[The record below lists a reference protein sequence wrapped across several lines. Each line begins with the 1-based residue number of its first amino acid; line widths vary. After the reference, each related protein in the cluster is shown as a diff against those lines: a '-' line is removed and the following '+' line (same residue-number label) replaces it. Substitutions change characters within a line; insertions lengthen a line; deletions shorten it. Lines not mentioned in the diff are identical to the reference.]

1 MTNSASRHTRRE
13 VLTWLASIPFLPLGA
28 MATSATLAGCNDD
41 DKNTAVKP
49 PINPAKLKSATFI
62 PMDAPTVVAAMA
74 TTTCTSKLSINWD
87 DGSSTTYQLGY
98 KPFFLTGTEVP
109 DGKGGKVI
117 AGGYYDI
124 KNQPIID
131 RSVAGKERQFF
142 SDCPDGSSLISF
154 KQATGKDFTDADKKA
169 LGVTGNPVFHV
180 VQFEYLTKD
189 QAGGDTYGKLSSPIA
204 VLTLDQDPKTGHLT
218 LIKYH
223 NVDTSSAHG
232 LWITCGASLSPWGT
246 HLSSE
251 EYEPD
256 AFNQGL
262 GQSAATL
269 KAFSKNIYGDETSA
283 NPYNYGHL
291 PEITVKADGTG
302 SVKKHYCLGRI
313 SHELVQVFA
322 DNRTVLMGD
331 DYTNGG
337 LFMFVADKEKDLSA
351 GTLYVAKYTTQLT
364 DTTSGKISWIKLGHA
379 TSAEIENLIKSG
391 IKSTDIFDSKLQIAK
406 YPTDA
411 TADEKQ
417 AIDASKPTADQKLL
431 ADAAKARLK
440 TQQTNQKA
448 ELEAQGFKF
457 TYLSKT
463 GVYLK
468 LKDNS
473 DKTKLAAAFL
483 ETHRY
488 AAFVGASMALT
499 KNEGTTVN
507 TTDKKAYSAL
517 ANIVDSMVEGG
528 SGYLAEHNVKFPKIT
543 AGGILEHKLSG
554 GQIDSTNVA
563 INSEWVP
570 SESSVLLKGKDISFD
585 SFGNTADP
593 SQIASPDNLKF
604 SEKLRVLFIGEDSG
618 NHLNNYL
625 WAYNVD
631 TKKLDRV
638 LSAPAGAESTGLHAV
653 DEVNGWTYIMSN
665 FQHPGDEWYR
675 FYKDNEDS
683 SRNGLS
689 KDMLAQLDAA
699 INTNYNNKFAAAV
712 GYITADPIAPSVE
725 KKSS

>member
-1 MTNSASRHTRRE
+1 MTTASNHPTRRDI
-13 VLTWLASIPFLPLGA
+13 LKWFTGIPFLPLGA
-28 MATSATLAGCNDD
+28 MATAATLAGCNDSND
-41 DKNTAVKP
+41 DSDVTTPSK
-49 PINPAKLKSATFI
+49 PINFKNATFTSM
-62 PMDAPTVVAAMA
+62 PAPSTVAEIA
-74 TTTCTSKLSINWD
+74 TTACASKLAISWE
-87 DGSSTTYQLGY
+87 DGSKTEYQLAY

-109 DGKGGKVI
+109 DGKGGKII
-117 AGGYYDI
+117 AGGYVDI
-124 KNQPIID
+124 NNKPIID
-131 RSVAGKERQFF
+131 KSVAGKERQFF

-180 VQFEYLTKD
+180 VQFEYLSKD
-189 QAGGDTYGKLSSPIA
+189 QNGGDTYGKLSSPIA

-256 AFNQGL
+256 AFNQKL
-262 GQSAATL
+262 GQSLSTL
-269 KAFSKNIYGDETSA
+269 KAFSKNVYGDENAA

-291 PEITVKADGTG
+291 PEITVNADGTG
-302 SVKKHYCLGRI
+302 RVTKHYCLGRI
-313 SHELVQVFA
+313 SHELVQVFP

-351 GTLYVAKYTTQLT
+351 GTLYVAKYTTVLT
-364 DTTSGKISWIKLGHA
+364 DTTTGQISWIKLGHA
-379 TSAEIENLIKSG
+379 TSVEIENLIKSG
-391 IKSTDIFDSKLQIAK
+391 IKGTDIFESILQIAK
-406 YPTDA
+406 YPSDA
-411 TADEKQ
+411 TTAEVE
-417 AIDASKPTADQKLL
+417 AIDAGDKGTSEQQVL
-431 ADAAKARLK
+431 AKAAKDRLK
-440 TQQTNQKA
+440 LQQAAQKA

-488 AAFVGASMALT
+488 AAYVGASMALT

-507 TTDKKAYSAL
+507 IADKRAYSAL

-543 AGGILEHKLSG
+543 AGGILEHKLTG
-554 GQIDSTNVA
+554 GQKDSSNVA

-570 SESSVLLKGKDISFD
+570 SQSSLLIKGKDISFD
-585 SFGNTADP
+585 SLGNTADP
-593 SQIASPDNLKF
+593 EQIASPDNLKF
-604 SEKLRVLFIGEDSG
+604 SEKLRTLFIGEDSG
-618 NHLNNYL
+618 NHLNNFL

-631 TKKLDRV
+631 TKQLIRI
-638 LSAPAGAESTGLHAV
+638 LSTPAGAESTGLHAV

-665 FQHPGDEWYR
+665 FQHPGDEWNR
-675 FYKDNEDS
+675 FYKET
-683 SRNGLS
+683 NGVRTGISADLLS
-689 KDMLAQLDAA
+689 QIDTA
-699 INTNYNNKFAAAV
+699 INANYSNKFAAAV
-712 GYITADPIAPSVE
+712 GYITADPIAPSVV
-725 KKSS
+725 KK